1 MRRLLISILLAI
13 VFASIPV
20 FAESREA
27 HLIGFARQVI
37 SAAPAGGGYPQM
49 RHRMYRIG
57 RRRHYRVRRYRVRR
71 YRVRRYRVRHYRRI
85 YVRRRR
91 RY

>member
-1 MRRLLISILLAI
+1 MKRLLTSILLAM
-13 VFASIPV
+13 VFAGIPI
-20 FAESREA
+20 FAEAREA
-27 HLIGFARQVI
+27 HLNGSATEVI

-57 RRRHYRVRRYRVRR
+57 RRRHYRARRYRVRR